1 MGLTIASIPAAGA
14 AELDGHYYLQGVME
28 VGSELHLHG
37 DGSFEWFLAY
47 GAVDQLADGR
57 WAREGDRVVL
67 TATPPAQDGPLLRV
81 DAVFPW
87 DETAEARLR
96 DMEDDREGALAQ
108 ERCPFLAV
116 ADAVS
121 APSMAGDS
129 EVAQTERARQARE
142 SLAPVETAR
151 AVFETAA
158 EAAMTARAYV
168 ETVMGDERLQQDAR
182 AQMALAIAAMEA
194 YRANLAL
201 ARDAH
206 AAAGLP
212 MPALAEPRI
221 PQACG
226 PLSTPDRRA
235 AAEAQPGAGLGVVV
249 GDPAS
254 GLRFSGIEVTFVFS
268 DGHRESRT
276 TNRGGWALLRPRANA
291 RLQRVTLRHDGE
303 QAAATFEHTFD
314 VDPARG
320 DVIAIAFDSARL
332 SPPAFERMTLRI
344 DGAALIPT
352 WPDGDERGR
361 YVRE

>member
-1 MGLTIASIPAAGA
+1 MVLSIASMPAAGA
-14 AELDGHYYLQGVME
+14 AEVDGHYYLQGVME
-28 VGSELHLHG
+28 VGSELRLHD
-37 DGSFEWFLAY
+37 DGRFEWFLAY

-67 TATPPAQDGPLLRV
+67 TATRPAQTGPMLRV

-87 DETAEARLR
+87 DETTETRLR
-96 DMEDDREGALAQ
+96 DMEADREGALAQ
-108 ERCPFLAV
+108 ERCPFLAA

-121 APSMAGDS
+121 APPMAGGV
-129 EVAQTERARQARE
+129 EVAQAERERLAHE

-151 AVFETAA
+151 TVFEAAA
-158 EAAMTARAYV
+158 EAAMAARAYV

-182 AQMALAIAAMEA
+182 AQMALAGAAMEA

-206 AAAGLP
+206 DAAGLP
-212 MPALAEPRI
+212 MPVLAEPRI

-226 PLSTPDRRA
+226 MPSAPDRVA
-235 AAEAQPGAGLGVVV
+235 AADARPGQGLGVIV

-254 GLRFSGIEVTFVFS
+254 GLRFSGIEAVFEFS

-291 RLQRVTLRHDGE
+291 RLQRVILRHEGE
-303 QAAATFEHTFD
+303 QAAATFEESFAA
-314 VDPARG
+314 DPGKG

-344 DGAALIPT
+344 DGEALIPT